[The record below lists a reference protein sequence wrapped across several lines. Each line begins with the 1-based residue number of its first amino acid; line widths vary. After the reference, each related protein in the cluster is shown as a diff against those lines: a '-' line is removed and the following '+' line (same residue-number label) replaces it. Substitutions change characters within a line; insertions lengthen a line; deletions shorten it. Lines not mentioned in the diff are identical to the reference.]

1 MSYEIA
7 FGFFRIGSEWFLKI
21 GSDRIRTGS
30 FRIGSDR
37 IRILKFTNYRIGNF
51 QSDPMHTFSSDLRL
65 LPQGRGV
72 ARAKREVRA
81 QLDNLKMANFRNKE
95 REEIVREVLSIQ
107 PILIGSFFTLMI
119 LSCLLFR

>member
-1 MSYEIA
+1 MISVI
-7 FGFFRIGSEWFLKI
+7 
-21 GSDRIRTGS
+21 
-30 FRIGSDR
+30 
-37 IRILKFTNYRIGNF
+37 ILAGMALHISLSMVPT
-51 QSDPMHTFSSDLRL
+51 TLRL

-119 LSCLLFR
+119 LSCLLLR